1 MYLIRSSRLLW
12 GYLPFPVNLQVVTR
26 CSAFPT
32 YCNRSGSSERMQT
45 TKNVSSKRT
54 NYQPTRSRIARLQ
67 GPDTTRQRRRWK
79 RGRDWLARG
88 VIWHARL
95 HRPIRAD
102 LSQRLITPAPF
113 VTFLFPAR
121 FAQLFVSGGRPLP
134 PGQIPDTPS
143 DDPRPRRVAQ
153 IASLMAITSCC
164 SAIYCSSD
172 HAPVDGGRV
181 NFEKVMW
188 SARCWPS
195 WEFADSLLFC
205 RAFRFVIYFTTT
217 IIYHRD
223 VFEISFTLF

>member
-1 MYLIRSSRLLW
+1 MLSIIEIKFLRRKCICFVLQSSRLLW
-12 GYLPFPVNLQVVTR
+12 EYLRLPVTR
-26 CSAFPT
+26 CTAFPT

-172 HAPVDGGRV
+172 HAPVDGGGLILR
-181 NFEKVMW
+181 KLCG
-188 SARCWPS
+188 AREVDHRGNSPTPFS
-195 WEFADSLLFC
+195 FAELFVSSY
-205 RAFRFVIYFTTT
+205 RQ
-217 IIYHRD
+217 
-223 VFEISFTLF
+223 L